1 MQRDPKVYFKDILR
15 AIEKVERYTENL
27 SFKDFSEN
35 DIVQDAVVR
44 NLEIIGEA
52 VKKIPE
58 EIRNKHPEIEWKKI
72 AGLRDILIHEYFGVD
87 FEIVWDIIKNKLPK
101 LKKQVSEILAE
112 IKGR

>member
-1 MQRDPKVYFKDILR
+1 MQRDPKVYLKDVLK
-15 AIEKVERYTENL
+15 AIEKIERYTENL
-27 SFKDFSEN
+27 SFNDFSKN

-58 EIRNKHPEIEWKKI
+58 EIRNKHPQIEWKKI

-87 FEIVWDIIKNKLPK
+87 FEIVWDIIKNKLPE

-112 IKGR
+112 VKGK